1 MGLSSISDVVFN
13 ADTDREKIIRMTQL
27 IENNVWLMKGYENFQ
42 LKNCAV
48 KASFSGKI
56 DVTPFFWKYPQ
67 KIQYRFHTEYAY

>member
-1 MGLSSISDVVFN
+1 
-13 ADTDREKIIRMTQL
+13 MTQL

>member
-13 ADTDREKIIRMTQL
+13 ADTDREKNHQNDTADREQCVAY
-27 IENNVWLMKGYENFQ
+27 EGYENFQ

-56 DVTPFFWKYPQ
+56 DVKPFFWKYPQ

>member
-13 ADTDREKIIRMTQL
+13 ADTDREKKSSEMTQL

-48 KASFSGKI
+48 KAMLFGKN
-56 DVTPFFWKYPQ
+56 
-67 KIQYRFHTEYAY
+67 